1 MRRRAIGVHN
11 LYVEFF
17 LDALFVV
24 FIHVVGRREEDA
36 ATVFGPGPLRDRRGM
51 FGERHGRSVAI
62 QASEPDLALFG
73 FAGGERHPLGVAAER
88 KAIDAVLGVADPA
101 SFAAVNAHQIKLV
114 DGRRGCALAVGEKA
128 DGAAVARPL
137 RLRFVFF
144 LRGGQLPRGRGT
156 VRWSHE
162 EVGEI
167 LSRFPLGNR
176 DGIDDEFFVGRD
188 FSGANGAHFDD
199 VLERHGPLGGGL
211 NPCGQ
216 RETEQREKRQQG
228 GPIPAIE
235 ISRAA
240 DACHLWPSLIAQQ
253 TEKRAITFDD
263 LIHMQRVGGAQV
275 SRDGKWV
282 AYTLAAPN
290 MEANRN
296 ESNIWMVPTAGGAPL
311 QLTRGG
317 HDSSPQ
323 WSPDGKTIA
332 FLSLRDGGSQIYLL
346 STEGGEP
353 AALTRLST
361 GADLVKW
368 SPDGK
373 LLAFTSWVYP
383 DCQDDA
389 CNSAR
394 DAERGKSKVQARIYD
409 HLLFR
414 HWTHWNEGKRSHLF
428 VVAADGGA
436 APRDLTAGADY
447 DVPPDERGGPEDIAF
462 SPDSKELCFTAVTD
476 KMEAISTNGDLFL
489 VAAAGGEPKRI
500 TTNPGFD
507 GKPVY
512 FPDGRFNAYH
522 PHVTPEH

>member
-1 MRRRAIGVHN
+1 MR
-11 LYVEFF
+11 
-17 LDALFVV
+17 
-24 FIHVVGRREEDA
+24 FIKDFGR
-36 ATVFGPGPLRDRRGM
+36 
-51 FGERHGRSVAI
+51 
-62 QASEPDLALFG
+62 
-73 FAGGERHPLGVAAER
+73 
-88 KAIDAVLGVADPA
+88 
-101 SFAAVNAHQIKLV
+101 LV
-114 DGRRGCALAVGEKA
+114 MLAVCVA
-128 DGAAVARPL
+128 GAAC
-137 RLRFVFF
+137 
-144 LRGGQLPRGRGT
+144 
-156 VRWSHE
+156 S
-162 EVGEI
+162 
-167 LSRFPLGNR
+167 S
-176 DGIDDEFFVGRD
+176 
-188 FSGANGAHFDD
+188 
-199 VLERHGPLGGGL
+199 
-211 NPCGQ
+211 
-216 RETEQREKRQQG
+216 
-228 GPIPAIE
+228 
-235 ISRAA
+235 
-240 DACHLWPSLIAQQ
+240 IAQQ

-263 LIHMQRVGGAQV
+263 LVHMLRVGGAEV

-282 AYTLAAPN
+282 AYTLAVAD

-332 FLSLRDGGSQIYLL
+332 FLSSRDGGSQIYLL

-353 AALTRLST
+353 APLTRLST

-462 SPDSKELCFTAVTD
+462 SPDSKELCFTAGTH
-476 KMEAISTNGDLFL
+476 KIEAINTTATLFFL
-489 VAAAGGEPKRI
+489 SAAGGYP
-500 TTNPGFD
+500 NPI
-507 GKPVY
+507 PT
-512 FPDGRFNAYH
+512 H
-522 PHVTPEH
+522 PTSHAHPLYSPPAPA